1 MDGWLRVWS
10 AEGGGRRR
18 RPCAPTTYLAA
29 RVDRAAVALLDA
41 VTIDRVQLAAAR
53 MLGRLLLIVVEARAP
68 WRGSVVV
75 EVAGRHV
82 VRVAVVLRR
91 ALPTGVGLVPKALEF
106 DKPTGVPAP
115 VNIFKLD

>member
-1 MDGWLRVWS
+1 
-10 AEGGGRRR
+10 
-18 RPCAPTTYLAA
+18 
-29 RVDRAAVALLDA
+29 
-41 VTIDRVQLAAAR
+41 
-53 MLGRLLLIVVEARAP
+53 MLGRLFLIVVEARAP

-91 ALPTGVGLVPKALEF
+91 ALPTGVGLVLKALEF

-115 VNIFKLD
+115 VNIFKLHQPPDSKPRLVAPFSKHALVAVD